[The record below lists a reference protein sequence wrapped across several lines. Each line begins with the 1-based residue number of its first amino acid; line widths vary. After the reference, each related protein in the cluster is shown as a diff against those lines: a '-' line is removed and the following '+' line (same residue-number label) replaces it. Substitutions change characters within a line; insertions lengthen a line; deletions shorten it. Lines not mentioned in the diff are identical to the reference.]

1 MNTILNR
8 LSRDSIAAGGAF
20 TFDSFLPLQPATHAP
35 ISAFRVECA
44 AVTASAELDRARL
57 ADAEALDAYELES
70 EYHHAA

>member
-1 MNTILNR
+1 MTTVLNLLNR
-8 LSRDSIAAGGAF
+8 DAIAAGGAF
-20 TFDSFLPLQPATHAP
+20 TFDFFLPLQPAAQAP
-35 ISAFRVECA
+35 ISAFSVECA